1 MVENG
6 IGAAAPRTEDHR
18 FLTGTG
24 SGVRVAV
31 TGAGGHVFR
40 VGAMES
46 ALGASFTP
54 EAIRD
59 VPVSPD
65 GLNEDIHA
73 SAEYRAHLVGVMAQR
88 AVAAAA
94 GG

>member
-6 IGAAAPRTEDHR
+6 IGAAVPRTEDHR
-18 FLTGTG
+18 FLTETA
-24 SGVRVAV
+24 SGV
-31 TGAGGHVFR
+31 R

-46 ALGASFTP
+46 APGASFTP